1 MSITPLRSI
10 AIAAVL
16 SLASATAAA
25 VAPFSADYSARYMG
39 LQADGRMTLEP
50 AGGNRW
56 KYSLEVTGAGAR
68 LEQNTVFEADGE
80 QWRPVSS
87 RDSQRGESGLAAML
101 VKPRTTTATYDWA
114 SGQATWDGDV
124 KDDRRGPVRLQPGD
138 VDGMLMNLALVRD
151 FRAGKPLSYRLVEDG
166 RARRQVFRPV
176 GTESITVAG
185 RTRTATKVAWKNDE
199 RSITAWIVDD
209 LPVPARILQ
218 QRDGRDHID
227 LTLRSFD

>member
-1 MSITPLRSI
+1 
-10 AIAAVL
+10 
-16 SLASATAAA
+16 
-25 VAPFSADYSARYMG
+25 
-39 LQADGRMTLEP
+39 
-50 AGGNRW
+50 
-56 KYSLEVTGAGAR
+56 
-68 LEQNTVFEADGE
+68 
-80 QWRPVSS
+80 SS

-176 GTESITVAG
+176 GTESITV
-185 RTRTATKVAWKNDE
+185 
-199 RSITAWIVDD
+199 RSEEHTSE
-209 LPVPARILQ
+209 LQ
-218 QRDGRDHID
+218 SRENLVCR
-227 LTLRSFD
+227 LLLE